1 MFIRIVVNAMA
12 LGLVTF
18 LLTGIR
24 FDYSDALSGA
34 LQMLGVAA
42 IFSLMNSFVKPFLH
56 FFGTCF
62 IILTFGLF
70 LWVINAAMLML
81 TSWASGLIGLG
92 WSVDGWGPAFFGAL
106 LLTIISVIAT
116 AATSPAKD
124 PFVVH

>member
-1 MFIRIVVNAMA
+1 MA

-92 WSVDGWGPAFFGAL
+92 WSVDGWGTAFLGAL
-106 LLTIISVIAT
+106 LLTVISVIAT
-116 AATSPAKD
+116 AATSPARA
-124 PFVVH
+124 PLVVH